1 MRIGTPP
8 DDVGDDK
15 PAWVRERAEELD
27 VQPAVVWEFL
37 ESEAGGVATVD
48 EHRTRLAKLFEAH
61 LGRPMLSDHYRVQ
74 LYDGTEGRY
83 DYVKGTHYA
92 RDVDDDVREVVRTVA
107 AEQQLVVELD
117 GTTGI
122 AVRFDEPVPS
132 ADACLAAELCRRAF
146 GTALSDLGDEVY
158 EVVDQDTRHS
168 WTTVD

>member
-1 MRIGTPP
+1 MGIGTPP
-8 DDVGDDK
+8 DDIGDEK
-15 PAWVRERAEELD
+15 PDWVRERADELD

-37 ESEAGGVATVD
+37 EDEAGGVATVD
-48 EHRTRLAKLFEAH
+48 EHRTRLAKLFDAH

-74 LYDGTEGRY
+74 IYDGDDGRY

-92 RDVDDDVREVVRTVA
+92 RDANDRVREVVRAVA
-107 AEQQLVVELD
+107 EEQRLVVELD

-132 ADACLAAELCRRAF
+132 ADACLAADICRRAF
-146 GTALSDLGDEVY
+146 DTSLSGLDDAVY

>member
-1 MRIGTPP
+1 MGIGTPP
-8 DDVGDDK
+8 DDIGDDK
-15 PAWVRERAEELD
+15 PEWVRERADELD
-27 VQPAVVWEFL
+27 VQPAVVWDYL
-37 ESEAGGVATVD
+37 EEKTGGVATVD
-48 EHRTRLAKLFEAH
+48 EHRTRLAKLLGAH

-74 LYDGTEGRY
+74 IYDGPTGRY

-92 RDVDDDVREVVRTVA
+92 RDVADDVREVVRTLVD
-107 AEQQLVVELD
+107 EHQLVVELD

-122 AVRFDEPVPS
+122 AVRYDEPVPS

-146 GTALSDLGDEVY
+146 DTTLDGLGDEVY

>member
-1 MRIGTPP
+1 MGIGTPP
-8 DDVGDDK
+8 GDIGDGK
-15 PAWVRERAEELD
+15 PDWVRDRAEELD
-27 VQPAVVWEFL
+27 VQPAVVWDFL
-37 ESEAGGVATVD
+37 EEEAGGVATVE
-48 EHRTRLAKLFEAH
+48 EHRTRLAKLFDAH

-74 LYDGTEGRY
+74 IYEGATGRY

-92 RDVDDDVREVVRTVA
+92 RDIDEEVREVVRSLA
-107 AEQQLVVELD
+107 DEHQLVVEVD

-122 AVRFDEPVPS
+122 AVRYDDPVPS

-146 GTALSDLGDEVY
+146 DTTLDGLGDEVY